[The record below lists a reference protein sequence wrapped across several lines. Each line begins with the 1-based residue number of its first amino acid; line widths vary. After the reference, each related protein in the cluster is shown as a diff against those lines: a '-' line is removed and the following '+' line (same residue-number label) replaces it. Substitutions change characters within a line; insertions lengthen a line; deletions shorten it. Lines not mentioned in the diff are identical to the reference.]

1 MFLSLPT
8 VIFDDILSRLNLRDK
23 RLLTRSSKELANDIW
38 RRLPAVHGR
47 YSEAEH
53 THTMGLF
60 QSVESVMP
68 SDPLIT
74 QMTKIVRNTYR
85 YLALCNWIRQQAVCI
100 DAGGFYISNRRNAN
114 MEMERIRI
122 QLWDR
127 PIGFRRNS
135 YHDGMGGGWDT
146 TPFLRREFLQMG
158 YNP

>member
-23 RLLTRSSKELANDIW
+23 RLLTHSSKELANDIW

-85 YLALCNWIRQQAVCI
+85 NPALIKWIRKQGVCI
-100 DAGGFYISNRRNAN
+100 DAGGFYTPNRGYRDAT
-114 MEMERIRI
+114 MERIRI
-122 QLWDR
+122 RLWDR
-127 PIGFRRNS
+127 PIGFKRNS

-146 TPFLRREFLQMG
+146 TPFLRREFLQME